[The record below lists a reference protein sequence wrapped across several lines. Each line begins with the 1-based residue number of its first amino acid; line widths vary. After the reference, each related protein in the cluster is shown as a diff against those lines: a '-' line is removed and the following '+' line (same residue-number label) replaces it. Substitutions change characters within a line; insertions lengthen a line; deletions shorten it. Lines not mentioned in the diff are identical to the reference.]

1 MSEFRNKKLTAEENA
16 RIDEFQKSL
25 PEEPVSVVG
34 LAKSFGLKVW
44 RAEMSEGISGAIR
57 RENGGYAIYANQDDS
72 LTRRRFTYAH
82 ELAHFLLHREQ
93 IGDGINENALFRGN
107 MANNLEVEAN
117 KLAAEILMPMNVLHE
132 IAETRKYGVNELAEI
147 FGVSRSAMLVRLGI
161 PA

>member
-1 MSEFRNKKLTAEENA
+1 MSEFRHKKLTAEDNA
-16 RIDEFQKSL
+16 LIDEFHRSL
-25 PEEPVSVVG
+25 PDKPVAITD
-34 LAKSFGLKVW
+34 LARKFGLEVW
-44 RAEMSEGISGAIR
+44 RSKLPTGVSGAIR

-93 IGDGINENALFRGN
+93 IGDGISDNLLLRSNL
-107 MANNLEVEAN
+107 ANNLEVEAN
-117 KLAAEILMPMNVLHE
+117 KLAADILMPSDIVNEL
-132 IAETRKYGVNELAEI
+132 AETRKYDVNELAEL